1 MKPAGKRISMDYKD
15 FVGEHKRLINT
26 LSPVVKE
33 LGKQKRELKK
43 RIKRGGA
50 SFPGVPEKNLVDMCI
65 ATYDIVKNQK
75 PAGTIGDFMLVEK
88 SPTVLMYKK
97 KDDSCLVIAVRGT
110 ASMADWSTNTSL
122 IVNGLSGTTRYKEAA
137 NFIRDNL
144 DDYSVDH
151 VYLTGHSL
159 GGAICDDLLN
169 DGYGEKA
176 ITFNPATQPKYLRN
190 SGNTRVY
197 NANEALYNMFG
208 WMASNKE
215 IRKPPLTVFR
225 AIEDFFLN
233 ATSAGQLYKAWKM
246 IPEHS
251 LENLAPD
258 PNAGGKRKRRR
269 RGGNVDEVRAALKAK
284 VREAGGFSQF
294 RERVAANDNEIVG
307 LLKKYTLLTG
317 EDFMA
322 QIPVAPVAPA
332 VAAPV
337 APVAP
342 PQPVAPDSGPG
353 GAQAS
358 VSGRMMGPSEF
369 TTETEAAYKY
379 SNNDPDEDGNA
390 NGYAGGLKPNPNYY
404 KSLQSSDTKRIQ
416 QENWDW
422 AWSLVGLGDPLNN
435 VPARDQVLPQPISGP
450 LSFIGPSVRNK
461 SDYGPAALLVTQLSS
476 HLRVLDSERG
486 LRPIRGGGPE
496 PTTPKYDA
504 PTRKLMKK
512 TVTKLN
518 EHNRP
523 SDELKDLMNKFVR
536 DFEEYV
542 TEEQVDEFNFI
553 VQGASTDDEA
563 LMAGRDFYLNLL
575 IEWLTPE
582 VTDMEGSGFLPKL
595 PAGITPFEL
604 ATVGMN
610 PTPVIKKA
618 VKEVLPGGI
627 TMMDRIV
634 PGALAYKVGK
644 TAYDYGK
651 AAVGSG
657 SPSASD
663 VKFIKKYLK
672 THEGV
677 KSVSKKMVADAY
689 TKMKDYLP

>member
-15 FVGEHKRLINT
+15 FVSEHKRLINT

-43 RIKRGGA
+43 RMKRGGA
-50 SFPGVPEKNLVDMCI
+50 SFPGVPEKDLVEMCKS
-65 ATYDIVKNQK
+65 TYQIVKNEK
-75 PAGTIGDFMLVEK
+75 PQETIGDFELIER

-110 ASMADWSTNTSL
+110 ASMADWATNSSL

-137 NFIRDNL
+137 NFIKDNL
-144 DDYSVDH
+144 DDYSVNH

-197 NANEALYNMFG
+197 NANEALYNIFG

-215 IRKPPLTVFR
+215 IRKPPLTVFT
-225 AIEDFFLN
+225 AIEDYFKN
-233 ATSAGQLYKAWKM
+233 ATAVGQLYKVWQM
-246 IPEHS
+246 VPEHS
-251 LENLAPD
+251 LDNLGAD
-258 PNAGGKRKRRR
+258 PNAGGKKKRRR
-269 RGGNVDEVRAALKAK
+269 RGGNVDDVRAALKEK
-284 VREAGGFSQF
+284 VREAGGFTLF
-294 RERVAANDNEIVG
+294 RAKVAANDNVIVG
-307 LLKKYTLLTG
+307 LLKKYTQLTG

-322 QIPVAPVAPA
+322 QIPVGPVAPAVAAPVAPA

-337 APVAP
+337 A
-342 PQPVAPDSGPG
+342 GPG

-390 NGYAGGLKPNPNYY
+390 NGYAGGLKPNPYY
-404 KSLQSSDTKRIQ
+404 SSKTYKNSDAGRTQK
-416 QENWDW
+416 ENWDW
-422 AWSLVGLGDPLNN
+422 AWSLIGLGEPLNN
-435 VPARDQVLPQPISGP
+435 IPARDQVLHQPISGP

-461 SDYGPAALLVTQLSS
+461 TDYGPAALLVTQLSS
-476 HLRVLDSERG
+476 HLRVLDSTRG
-486 LRPIRGGGPE
+486 LRPIRGGMPPA

-542 TEEQVDEFNFI
+542 TEEQVNEFNDI

-575 IEWLTPE
+575 MEWLTPE
-582 VTDMEGSGFLPKL
+582 ITDFEGSGFLPNL
-595 PAGITPFEL
+595 PAGITPFQL

-610 PTPVIKKA
+610 PTPVIKK
-618 VKEVLPGGI
+618 VVNEVLPGGI

-651 AAVGSG
+651 TALGSG
-657 SPSASD
+657 APSASD

-677 KSVSKKMVADAY
+677 KSVSKKMIETAY
-689 TKMKDYLP
+689 MKMKDYLP